1 MPKKNNNSGI
11 PPLAHY
17 WMQPETLIESGV
29 SQSLACIA
37 TTFEFDAAFFETELL
52 PRFLGLRFDHTENEP
67 SFLVEREDALDAL
80 SGRVAVLVDQSRFD
94 PAQSTMRW
102 DQIPVQV
109 PAGILHA
116 KITLL
121 AWERFLRIIV
131 GSANLTRAGY
141 RKNREVFAAL
151 DFWNDSDSV
160 PLRVLRDTLDFLA
173 LTLNWSR
180 VAPAVRDR
188 TSKTIEDVRQSV
200 RNWTAAPEE
209 FTPRQRP
216 RVALAA
222 THPANGQRAARSTL
236 AEIVE
241 YWGNRRATSISVV
254 TPFVGQH
261 TSGDSRDL
269 VIDKLMG
276 VPRSRECEGW
286 LVVPE
291 LPKTAEEEQSHV
303 CMPRIVGQ
311 AWSAAFNSPRA
322 AYVLPLPLCVKDKED
337 RNRDLHS
344 KAILLENDGDT
355 LMMIGSSNFTPHGM
369 GIACYNVEA
378 NLVFEDQAGEKR
390 NGLSLSDRLQLP
402 LDWDDAVDATEVVWL
417 EPAEPPEDAPDPNK
431 VLPPFFA
438 WATYSQQTGEL
449 RLSLDRTKP
458 EPVAWSVRLP
468 GAGEDSGLAL
478 FARNALPETSE
489 TPILS
494 HTFQED
500 ARGVNI
506 VALVVEWTD
515 SEDQHRQARLG
526 VCVES
531 MESLLPTPEY
541 RKLGA
546 DAIIECLMSGK
557 SPSQWYDQQQN
568 AIARGSRN
576 VAAIE
581 SLQSVDTSGYLL
593 YRVRRF
599 GRAITGM
606 CDRIS
611 RTVPHPAA
619 IRYRLLRDPF
629 GPVSLATTLLSMEAG
644 KIQGWCAQLEREHRV
659 FLLTEILLAVSHL
672 RPRFYKQAARGK
684 GRRELM
690 AQFDEAER
698 QLAEAL
704 DKESAANGDGLP
716 TNLRTY
722 IEAVRSRTSQQ
733 SSTLTDG
740 EVEDAG

>member
-1 MPKKNNNSGI
+1 MPKKNNDSGS
-11 PPLAHY
+11 PPLAHH
-17 WMQPETLIESGV
+17 WMPPETLIESGV
-29 SQSLACIA
+29 GQPWACIA
-37 TTFEFDAAFFETELL
+37 TTFEFNADFFETELL
-52 PRFLGLRFDHTENEP
+52 PRFLGLKFDHTENEP
-67 SFLVEREDALDAL
+67 SFLVEREEALAPL
-80 SGRVAVLVDQSRFD
+80 YGRVAVLVDQSRFD
-94 PAQSTMRW
+94 STQSTMRW
-102 DQIPVQV
+102 DQILIQV

-121 AWERFLRIIV
+121 AWQHFLRVIL

-141 RKNREVFAAL
+141 RRNREVFAAL
-151 DFWNDSDSV
+151 DFWNDSESV
-160 PLRVLRDTLDFLA
+160 PLRVLHDTLDFLT

-180 VAPAVRDR
+180 VAPAVHDR
-188 TSKTIEDVRQSV
+188 TSETIALVRQSV
-200 RNWTAAPEE
+200 RNWTSAPEE

-241 YWGNRRATSISVV
+241 SWGNRRATSISVV

-269 VIDKLMG
+269 VIDKLME

-291 LPKTAEEEQSHV
+291 LPKTADQEQSHV
-303 CMPRIVGQ
+303 CMPRSVGQ

-344 KAILLENDGDT
+344 KSILLENGGDT

-369 GIACYNVEA
+369 GIGCYNVEA
-378 NLVFEDQAGEKR
+378 NLIFEDQAGERR
-390 NGLSLSDRLQLP
+390 NGLSLGDRLQLP

-431 VLPPFFA
+431 VLPPFFT

-449 RLSLDRTKP
+449 KLSLDRTTF
-458 EPVAWSVRLP
+458 EPAAWSVRLP
-468 GAGEDSGLAL
+468 GAGKDSGTAL
-478 FARNALPETSE
+478 FARNALPETLE
-489 TPILS
+489 ATILS

-515 SEDQHRQARLG
+515 PEGQRRQARLG
-526 VCVES
+526 VGAES
-531 MESLLPTPEY
+531 MESLLPPTEY

-568 AIARGSRN
+568 AIVRGSRN
-576 VAAIE
+576 DAAIE
-581 SLQSVDTSGYLL
+581 SLRSVDTSGYLL

-599 GRAITGM
+599 GQAITGM
-606 CDRIS
+606 CERIS

-629 GPVSLATTLLSMEAG
+629 GPVSLATTLLSMDAG
-644 KIQGWCAQLEREHRV
+644 KVQGWCTQLEREHRV

-684 GRRELM
+684 GRKEVM
-690 AQFDEAER
+690 AQFDEAEK
-698 QLAEAL
+698 QLAEAI
-704 DKESAANGDGLP
+704 DKESAGDGLP
-716 TNLRTY
+716 ANLRAY
-722 IEAVRSRTSQQ
+722 VEAVRSRTSQQ
-733 SSTLTDG
+733 SSTLTAG